1 MAVEPKAEAPPDLTA
16 AFAPFSAAVA
26 EAWASS
32 CVAAFPPRITRML
45 LSEAHETRLA
55 AGDVFYRG
63 AYHERMA
70 MCALVAAGQLR
81 IYRQTEAGRQVTML
95 YHYPGAIVGG
105 PALLL
110 GGAQNDTERARQP
123 WLMLGGR
130 RVYGEAL
137 QDSLLLKFSTS
148 QFLHLVRTDAAVAW
162 PLATYLAQRLAM
174 AQQMLTDDMFLS
186 VRARVARHLIDL
198 AVLDDNGVLTVCV
211 GHQEIADAIGSVREV
226 ATRAMIDMRQNGL
239 ITRQGN
245 KTVLTDV
252 EQLRLIASVH

>member
-1 MAVEPKAEAPPDLTA
+1 MTPDLTG

-26 EAWASS
+26 EGWASS
-32 CVAAFPPRITRML
+32 CLAAFPARIIRAL
-45 LSEAHETRLA
+45 LAEAHEARLA

-63 AYHERMA
+63 AYHEEMA
-70 MCALVAAGQLR
+70 MCALVAGGQLR
-81 IYRQTEAGRQVTML
+81 IYRQTEAGRQVTLL
-95 YHYPGAIVGG
+95 YHYPGSIVGG
-105 PALLL
+105 PALLR
-110 GGAQNDTERARQP
+110 AAERARQP

-148 QFLHLVRTDAAVAW
+148 QFLHLVRTEAAVAW

-198 AVLDDNGVLTVCV
+198 AVLEDGMLTVIV

-226 ATRAMIDMRQNGL
+226 ATRAMLDLRRSGL
-239 ITRQGN
+239 ITREGN
-245 KTVLTDV
+245 KTVLADV

>member
-1 MAVEPKAEAPPDLTA
+1 
-16 AFAPFSAAVA
+16 
-26 EAWASS
+26 
-32 CVAAFPPRITRML
+32 
-45 LSEAHETRLA
+45 
-55 AGDVFYRG
+55 
-63 AYHERMA
+63 MA
-70 MCALVAAGQLR
+70 MCALVAGGQLR

-95 YHYPGAIVGG
+95 YHYPGSIVGG

-110 GGAQNDTERARQP
+110 GGAQKDTERARQP

-148 QFLHLVRTDAAVAW
+148 QFLHLVRTEAAVAW

-198 AVLDDNGVLTVCV
+198 AVLDDGVLTVSV

-226 ATRAMIDMRQNGL
+226 ATRAMLDMRRSGL
-239 ITRQGN
+239 ITRDGN
-245 KTVLTDV
+245 KTVLADV